1 MSEPTSKSKKT
12 GPTNLG
18 TTSSGT
24 KSSGEEK
31 QSLRRHSR
39 RDLRRHP
46 RSDLRRQTIIEAA
59 LACFLQY
66 GYDKTTLED
75 IASRAGLSRP
85 LLYLQFRNKEEIF
98 LETTRS
104 LYHEQFEAARP
115 ILAQPIGRKEKLNR
129 IYEELLLKPWTR
141 IWKSPGS
148 AGFLSACHHLSPQL
162 DREYE
167 REAYKLLLPILGDR
181 AVVELFLLCIDGL
194 YRDDPSPTV
203 LRRRVRLLVERF
215 L

>member
-1 MSEPTSKSKKT
+1 MSESASKSKKT
-12 GPTNLG
+12 GPINSG
-18 TTSSGT
+18 TTSAGT
-24 KSSGEEK
+24 KSSDEEK
-31 QSLRRHSR
+31 QSLRSPPRRNLR
-39 RDLRRHP
+39 RDLRR
-46 RSDLRRQTIIEAA
+46 QKIIEAA

-115 ILAQPIGRKEKLNR
+115 ILAQPIDRKEKLNR

-162 DREYE
+162 DHEYE